1 MLIHVRVALGG
12 FKISFITDV
21 VQGVMVVG
29 LIIIATITIGVKTEI
44 DRSLIEES
52 GYLKPTLLG
61 WQLLYILPVAVFTN
75 DFFLSSFWLRTFS
88 SKTDKDLRIGV
99 SIATV
104 VIACVL
110 TLVGSTG
117 MIAYWAGVWPGD
129 PAQAGSVAFFALLD
143 SLPTWVIGIV
153 LVMVVS
159 MSTAAFDSLQSA
171 MISSASNDFFR
182 NRLNIWWI
190 RGAVILVIIPVIVL
204 ALKAPSILQIWLI
217 SDLVSAST
225 IPVLIFG
232 LYDGFYWWRGFEVV
246 IGGLGGILS
255 IFIFG
260 VIYYGNAQDAGDLL
274 LVQQGLYTGDWG
286 VFGAFVAAPVGSFL
300 WGFGALALRLGAQW
314 IMAKKRGERFTG
326 LDRPP
331 RPAIMT
337 SVGSPNHTHTSD
349 SEAGFET
356 TEGMDGSTGKAGKF
370 F

>member
-1 MLIHVRVALGG
+1 
-12 FKISFITDV
+12 
-21 VQGVMVVG
+21 MVVG

-44 DRSLIEES
+44 DRSRIDES

-61 WQLLYILPVAVFTN
+61 WQLMYILPVAVFTN

-99 SIATV
+99 SIATIV
-104 VIACVL
+104 LLCVL
-110 TLVGSTG
+110 TLVGTTG
-117 MIAYWAGVWPGD
+117 MVAYWAGVWPGN
-129 PAQAGSVAFFALLD
+129 PPQLGSVAFFALLD

-159 MSTAAFDSLQSA
+159 MSTAGFDSLQSA
-171 MISSASNDFFR
+171 MISSASNDLFR

-190 RGAVILVIIPVIVL
+190 RGGVVLIIIPVIVL

-246 IGGLGGILS
+246 IGGLGGIMS
-255 IFIFG
+255 IFLFG
-260 VIYYGNAQDAGDLL
+260 VVYYEGDVQKASDLL
-274 LVQQGLYTGDWG
+274 LVQQGLYSEDWA

-300 WGFGALALRLGAQW
+300 WGFAALAVRLGAQW
-314 IMAKKRGERFTG
+314 IWA
-326 LDRPP
+326 
-331 RPAIMT
+331 
-337 SVGSPNHTHTSD
+337 
-349 SEAGFET
+349 
-356 TEGMDGSTGKAGKF
+356 
-370 F
+370 

>member
-1 MLIHVRVALGG
+1 
-12 FKISFITDV
+12 
-21 VQGVMVVG
+21 MVIG
-29 LIIIATITIGVKTEI
+29 LIIIATITIGAKTDI
-44 DRSLIEES
+44 DRHLIDES

-61 WQLLYILPVAVFTN
+61 WQLLYILPVAIFTN
-75 DFFLSSFWLRTFS
+75 DFFLSSFWLRTFA

-99 SIATV
+99 SVAAIA
-104 VIACVL
+104 IACVL

-117 MIAYWAGVWPGD
+117 MIAYWAGAWPGN
-129 PAQAGSVAFFALLD
+129 PPQAGSVAFFSLLN

-153 LVMVVS
+153 LVMTVT

-182 NRLNIWWI
+182 NRLNIWFI
-190 RGAVILVIIPVIVL
+190 RGAVVLIIIPVIVL

-246 IGGLGGILS
+246 VGGLGGILS

-260 VIYYGNAQDAGDLL
+260 VIYYGNAQEAGELL

-286 VFGAFVAAPVGSFL
+286 VFGAFVAAPVGSML
-300 WGFGALALRLGAQW
+300 WGFGALALRLSVQW
-314 IMAKKRGERFTG
+314 IMARSRGERFTG
-326 LDRPP
+326 LDRPLP
-331 RPAIMT
+331 TVAMAGAGIPQQR
-337 SVGSPNHTHTSD
+337 SD
-349 SEAGFET
+349 SEAEFET
-356 TEGMDGSTGKAGKF
+356 TEGLDGSTGKAGKF